1 MGKLK
6 LKDLYFG
13 CKNFDSNTHSFE
25 IQNIF
30 GSMRVLHSIATY
42 KVHGYTPLKE
52 NLTKEEY
59 KESLLSFLFGDL
71 KHHVEWEMLISSVLT
86 RDGVVKTDIYSMYV
100 MPNQDYL
107 LGLVEKVS
115 VSSCKKWLR
124 DYNERRYG
132 KRRI

>member
-1 MGKLK
+1 MKIN
-6 LKDLYFG
+6 DLYFG
-13 CKNFDSNTHSFE
+13 CKNYNFNTRSFE

-30 GSMRVLHSIATY
+30 GSMRVLHSIAMY
-42 KVHGYTPLKE
+42 KVHGYTPFKE
-52 NLTKEEY
+52 NPTKEEY
-59 KESLLSFLFGDL
+59 KESLLGFLFGDL
-71 KHHVEWEMLISSVLT
+71 KYHVEWEMLISSVFA

-100 MPNQDYL
+100 VPNQDYL
-107 LGLVEKVS
+107 LRLVEKVS